1 MSNTLNRSISK
12 SVVGPVLP
20 IWLIFVSLFGKCAA
34 QGDLELILPLTFLLM
49 FNGCVFCCCFW
60 ICFASYIRRQQQ
72 KNSNNPAVL
81 PPPNIAA
88 TQYSFDLQRHQCDL
102 QDYPQSQ
109 TSEPVSLPEATLH
122 QGDAPP
128 AYEEA
133 VGMKTVS
140 HAVDLPLGQNITL
153 ASGTIFVVP

>member
-1 MSNTLNRSISK
+1 MLNTLNRSVGK
-12 SVVGPVLP
+12 LAAGPVLP

-34 QGDLELILPLTFLLM
+34 QVAFIIPLTLSLTFAGCM
-49 FNGCVFCCCFW
+49 FCCVFW
-60 ICFASYIRRQQQ
+60 IVLGAIFCDKQR

-81 PPPNIAA
+81 PPPNTAA
-88 TQYSFDLQRHQCDL
+88 TQCSFNLQRHQYDL
-102 QDYPQSQ
+102 QNYPQSQ
-109 TSEPVSLPEATLH
+109 TTKPVSLPEAALH

-128 AYEEA
+128 VYEEA

-140 HAVDLPLGQNITL
+140 HAIDLPFGQNTTL